1 MREMLLN
8 TSRRERAARCRG
20 EGNRQPASCCRLV
33 PAAGWF
39 QLDTFGF
46 ISRNCITMI
55 SGLRPLSPLWCLRHH
70 LPPAVR
76 WDYGYCAMCHIAPKE
91 TVEQISP
98 SGGDAAA
105 GGRRGAFPT
114 PVRAVCLFSTG
125 EARLYGFAA
134 DRRHLYWCRKAP
146 YLANA
151 VVLHNSLGGALK
163 LPVRRS
169 RSQAEPWQPR
179 GESPG
184 GCLNPRP
191 AGPSTF
197 GNTVST
203 GFSQKPTASGAAADR
218 QHLYW
223 RRKAPYL
230 PSGAILHNSRGRS
243 PENQSGRRSRSRT
256 EPLAPRGEGPAAPST
271 LAAKPRQPSGI
282 PPSADSSSKAHRL
295 KYRTQQKAPV
305 FRLMLFYYSCPCRAP
320 WPPWPCTP

>member
-1 MREMLLN
+1 MLPF
-8 TSRRERAARCRG
+8 RRKLVASATKGGAA
-20 EGNRQPASCCRLV
+20 
-33 PAAGWF
+33 
-39 QLDTFGF
+39 
-46 ISRNCITMI
+46 
-55 SGLRPLSPLWCLRHH
+55 
-70 LPPAVR
+70 
-76 WDYGYCAMCHIAPKE
+76 K
-91 TVEQISP
+91 
-98 SGGDAAA
+98 
-105 GGRRGAFPT
+105 
-114 PVRAVCLFSTG
+114 
-125 EARLYGFAA
+125 
-134 DRRHLYWCRKAP
+134 RRHLYWRRQTPTSPAER
-146 YLANA
+146 YYITT
-151 VVLHNSLGGALK
+151 LGGALK

-243 PENQSGRRSRSRT
+243 PENRSGRRSRFRT
-256 EPLAPRGEGPAAPST
+256 EPLAPRAEGPAAPST

-282 PPSADSSSKAHRL
+282 PPSAGSSSKAHGI

-305 FRLMLFYYSCPCRAP
+305 FRLVLFYYSCPCRAS